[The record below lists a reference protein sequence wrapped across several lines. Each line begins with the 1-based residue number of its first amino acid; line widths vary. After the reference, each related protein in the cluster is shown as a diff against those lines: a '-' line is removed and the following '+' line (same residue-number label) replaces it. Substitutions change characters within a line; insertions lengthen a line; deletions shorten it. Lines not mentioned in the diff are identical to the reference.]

1 MYLIWGKNMSILSVE
16 QLLHSTSE
24 ELSYNMK
31 RHTEECK
38 EIISL
43 MVNRLNLLDYWNEE
57 LLKDTAT
64 VTILK
69 EVSYDLLSSIYISTN
84 GMYRN
89 AYISLRSAIELGIGF
104 FYFTDHNYDFL
115 DWKRNKF
122 DMTWT
127 RLNDYEKGVLSERY
141 IKLFN
146 EQLNSTEFIEVVNEV
161 YRECSEYVH
170 GKYEYMH
177 SLKSSSKITFNKETF
192 IRWGSMFIKI
202 IDLILILLSVR
213 FKEKLK
219 FIDGDTIEIINDIY
233 NNWGFRELVIEN
245 EY

>member
-1 MYLIWGKNMSILSVE
+1 MSVITVE
-16 QLLHSTSE
+16 QLLSSTSE
-24 ELSYNMK
+24 ELSNNMK
-31 RHTEECK
+31 RHTDECK
-38 EIISL
+38 ELISL
-43 MVNRLNLLDYWNEE
+43 MVNRLNLIDYWNEN
-57 LLKDTAT
+57 LLKDIST
-64 VTILK
+64 VVILK
-69 EVSYDLLSSIYISTN
+69 EVGYDLLSSIYIGAN

-89 AYISLRSAIELGIGF
+89 AYISLRSAIELGVGF

-127 RLNDYEKGVLSERY
+127 RLNDFEKGVLSKRY
-141 IKLFN
+141 LNLFN
-146 EQLNSTEFIEVVNEV
+146 EQFNSDIFIEMVKEV

-177 SLKSSSKITFNKETF
+177 SFKSPKIIFNRETF
-192 IRWGSMFIKI
+192 IKWGTMFIEV

-213 FKEKLK
+213 FKEELK
-219 FIDGDTIEIINDIY
+219 FIDGDTIEVLNEIY
-233 NNWGFRELVIEN
+233 NNMGFKELVIEN

>member
-1 MYLIWGKNMSILSVE
+1 MSLLSVD
-16 QLLHSTSE
+16 QLLLTTSE
-24 ELSYNMK
+24 DLSKNI
-31 RHTEECK
+31 RTHAGECK
-38 EIISL
+38 DLISV
-43 MVNRLNLLDYWNEE
+43 MISRLNLLDYWTEV
-57 LLKDTAT
+57 LLKETTT
-64 VTILK
+64 VVILK

-89 AYISLRSAIELGIGF
+89 AYISLRSAIELGVSF

-127 RLNDYEKGVLSERY
+127 RLNDYDKGVLSKRY
-141 IKLFN
+141 LNLFN
-146 EQLNSTEFIEVVNEV
+146 EQFNSEEFIDTVKEV

-177 SLKSSSKITFNKETF
+177 SLKSAKIIFDKETF
-192 IRWGSMFIKI
+192 MSWGSMFIKV
-202 IDLILILLSVR
+202 IDIILILLSVR
-213 FKEKLK
+213 FKDRLKL
-219 FIDGDTIEIINDIY
+219 IEQDYIESMNDIFIGL
-233 NNWGFRELVIEN
+233 GFKELIIEN

>member
-1 MYLIWGKNMSILSVE
+1 MSILTAE
-16 QLLHSTSE
+16 QLLNSTSE
-24 ELSYNMK
+24 ELSHNMR
-31 RHTEECK
+31 RHTEECN

-43 MVNRLNLLDYWNEE
+43 MVNRLNLIDYWNEE
-57 LLKDTAT
+57 LLKDIST
-64 VTILK
+64 VVILK
-69 EVSYDLLSSIYISTN
+69 EVGYDLLSSIYIGAN

-89 AYISLRSAIELGIGF
+89 AYISLRSAIELGVGF

-127 RLNDYEKGVLSERY
+127 RLNDFDKGVLSKRY
-141 IKLFN
+141 LNLFN
-146 EQLNSTEFIEVVNEV
+146 EQFNTNEFIEAVGEV

-177 SLKSSSKITFNKETF
+177 SLTSSKITFNKETF
-192 IRWGSMFIKI
+192 IKWGEMFIKI

-219 FIDGDTIEIINDIY
+219 LIDGDKIEVINEIY
-233 NNWGFRELVIEN
+233 KNMGFRELMIEN
-245 EY
+245 DY